1 MPTNRIFGT
10 LILCLLFFQFSCQKV
25 KVNELIPDSCQVLV
39 RINFPELI
47 SAKGQQEFISNTIF
61 KKWNLKIEDSGLDFF
76 QPAYFFQT
84 SLEDQSGF
92 FLLVGIASET
102 SFLKTLQQI
111 HPNGMVSEMAD
122 FQTYDLKNAKVVWQK
137 NLCVFYFFNPIT
149 GPVFQSEEISQILV
163 KEKLKRGNDPFIA
176 NEMISFRAKVE
187 EENTLPLLPPL
198 EASIS
203 GNMQLNAEKWEMDA
217 VLKEG
222 QFSTFLLPFEEPNF
236 EEKENCQ
243 IKLALKPDW
252 KKLGEM
258 LSNYFDIPFVDE
270 LIEKLSAIDGPV
282 YASIL
287 GCSQE
292 EIQQNVELMAIYKN
306 LNEAQET
313 VDLYKKLGSIIRL
326 PEAFKIENSGNQ
338 VHFSGTERKGPFMP
352 LPEKL
357 NNNALAKLL
366 IKQKETYF
374 SLVLQPG
381 NDLNETRI
389 KVNVTNPEKFD
400 FSKPEDF
407 LDKLPL

>member
-1 MPTNRIFGT
+1 VSRNRIFGT

-25 KVNELIPDSCQVLV
+25 KVNEWIPDSCQVLV
-39 RINFPELI
+39 RLNFPELI
-47 SAKGQQEFISNTIF
+47 SAKGHQEFISKVIF
-61 KKWNLKIEDSGLDFF
+61 NKWKIKIEDSGLDFF

-84 SLEDQSGF
+84 SLGDQSGY
-92 FLLVGIASET
+92 FLLAGIASET
-102 SFLKTLQQI
+102 SFLKTLQQLN
-111 HPNGMVSEMAD
+111 PKGMVSEMAD
-122 FQTYDLKNAKVVWQK
+122 FQNYDLKDAKVVWQK

-149 GPVFQSEEISQILV
+149 GPVFKNEAISQFLV
-163 KEKLKRGNDPFIA
+163 KEKLKRGMDPFA
-176 NEMISFRAKVE
+176 SNEMISFRAKVE

-203 GNMQLNAEKWEMDA
+203 GNMQLNSEKWEMDG

-222 QFSTFLLPFEEPNF
+222 QFRTFLLPFEEPNF
-236 EEKENCQ
+236 EENENCH
-243 IKLALKPDW
+243 IKLALKPDL
-252 KKLGEM
+252 KKLGEL
-258 LSNYFDIPFVDE
+258 LSNYFDIPYVEE

-282 YASIL
+282 YTSTF

-292 EIQQNVELMAIYKN
+292 EIQQNVELMATYKN

-326 PEAFKIENSGNQ
+326 PEAFKIESSGNR
-338 VHFSGTERKGPFMP
+338 VHFSGTERKRPLMQ

-357 NNNALAKLL
+357 NSNALAKLL
-366 IKQKETYF
+366 IKQNETHF

-381 NDLNETRI
+381 NEKDETRI
-389 KVNVTNPEKFD
+389 KLEITNPEKFD